1 MQAAATAVDAR
12 CGLFNLAYELECG
25 AGVLATHVRV
35 LDSQLPRAQA
45 AKLAARPVAI
55 TGRP

>member
-1 MQAAATAVDAR
+1 MQAVATAVDAR

-35 LDSQLPRAQA
+35 LDFGSKACFALTCHR
-45 AKLAARPVAI
+45 LI
-55 TGRP
+55 

>member
-35 LDSQLPRAQA
+35 LDLSALS
-45 AKLAARPVAI
+45 VDI
-55 TGRP
+55 

>member
-35 LDSQLPRAQA
+35 LDFT
-45 AKLAARPVAI
+45 I
-55 TGRP
+55 TGTGMAA